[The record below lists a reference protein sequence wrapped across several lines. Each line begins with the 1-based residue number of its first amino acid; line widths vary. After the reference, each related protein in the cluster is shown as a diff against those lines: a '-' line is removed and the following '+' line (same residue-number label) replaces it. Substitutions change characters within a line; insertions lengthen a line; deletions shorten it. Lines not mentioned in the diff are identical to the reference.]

1 MSRGTIN
8 IVKVLMKA
16 VALISGGLD
25 SALAAKIVMEQGIE
39 VCGFT
44 VVHVFLE
51 SIKSTTSSYAEKSA
65 NELGITLHSYKAS
78 QDFLNVIKYPKYGYG
93 KNMNPCL
100 DCRVHMLIKAGR
112 YMKEIGASFL
122 ITGEVLGERPM
133 SQRRDAMNIV
143 DRDSGL
149 KGLILRPL
157 SAKLLSPTVPEIR
170 SWICR
175 DGLFDIQGRSRKHQ
189 FMLAKQYGIRE
200 FSAPAGG
207 CLLTEPNFARRI
219 KDLMKFKPNFTL
231 DDIELL
237 KIGRHFRLP
246 SGIKVI
252 VGRNERENNK
262 LLKLAGNKIIWIE
275 PQSVPGPTV
284 LLERNANDEDA
295 RIAILLCST
304 YCKKAGASVC
314 VDMFKNKQH
323 QVIELGRGE
332 RVSDKDIES
341 WRIA

>member
-1 MSRGTIN
+1 
-8 IVKVLMKA
+8 MKA

-25 SALAAKIVMEQGIE
+25 SALSAKIVMEQGIE
-39 VCGFT
+39 VYGFT
-44 VVHVFLE
+44 VVHIFSE
-51 SIKSTTSSYAEKSA
+51 SIKTAASSYAEKSA
-65 NELGITLHSYKAS
+65 DELGITLHSHKAS

-100 DCRVHMLIKAGR
+100 DCRIHMLIKAGQ

-157 SAKLLSPTVPEIR
+157 SAKLLSPTVPEIKG
-170 SWICR
+170 WIGR

-189 FMLAKQYGIRE
+189 FILAKQYRIRE
-200 FSAPAGG
+200 FSTPAGG
-207 CLLTEPNFARRI
+207 CLLTEPNFAKRM
-219 KDLMKFKPNFTL
+219 KDLMKFKPDFTL
-231 DDIELL
+231 YDIELL

-246 SGIKVI
+246 SGTKVI
-252 VGRNERENNK
+252 IGRNEQENNK
-262 LLKLAGNKIIWIE
+262 LLKLSEDKMIHIE
-275 PQSVPGPTV
+275 PQSVPGPVV
-284 LLERNANDEDA
+284 LLERNANDEDI
-295 RIAILLCST
+295 RIAALLCST

-314 VDMFKNKQH
+314 IDMLKNKQY
-323 QVIELGRGE
+323 QVIKLEQGEL
-332 RVSDKDIES
+332 VSDKDIEI
-341 WRIA
+341 WRIT